1 MIANAISSTPI
12 TGGIAAH
19 VFHRIRGDSFRG
31 DVSFVATMRML
42 LHGVIGEDES
52 FFFYPRRFSCS
63 LRELQRNGIF
73 DLFRNYGKSPEDMED
88 GLFQFLYSDSM
99 NPGDKD
105 EFIKTLS
112 EGFGELYSDS
122 GWEMMQ
128 SVTDLFYSNCGVVFF
143 VNREKRAICMFMDRI
158 SMKMYHFMQC
168 AIPGMIPWYFE
179 RGKKLPPEKKNLIM
193 AMKNADE
200 AEYIRIL
207 QQFADQFDFR
217 SEQIKSALA
226 GFESTYIRAQIESTE
241 GDITNRD
248 HNIEELRRRLCEE
261 IRRKDSLISMKAGLE
276 FRLGTGEIKND
287 IMDYFLANKSLYLDR
302 VRETEIRF
310 AVKTYLDY
318 FDPDKAQAAMNN
330 PGSYMYT
337 QRIGDISTA
346 DMMKLMKAVFIDQ
359 EVRLLMCSAYCLN
372 VDMDYRGMSDFD
384 YPQEF
389 SEYLRNP
396 HIEHHEC
403 LGGYDTKIGE
413 ALQNHNMV
421 AAVDACV
428 QSARSV
434 NMNES
439 ASAKYLLRD
448 LYYNDKKCV
457 ELPDGRRVRPSEAI
471 QWLKEQEAPAA
482 AAASTEEPAQEES

>member
-1 MIANAISSTPI
+1 MIANVISNTPI
-12 TGGIAAH
+12 TGGITDS
-19 VFHRIRGDSFRG
+19 VFNRIGGDSFRG

-42 LHGVIGEDES
+42 LHGIIGDNER
-52 FFFYPRRFSCS
+52 FYFYPRRLPYS
-63 LRELQRNGIF
+63 LRELQREDISDWF
-73 DLFRNYGKSPEDMED
+73 ARYGTSPDDMED
-88 GLFQFLYSDSM
+88 GTFQFLYSDVTK
-99 NPGDKD
+99 PEEKD
-105 EFIKTLS
+105 EFIKTVS
-112 EGFGELYSDS
+112 SKFIDLYDD
-122 GWEMMQ
+122 WEMMQ

-143 VNREKRAICMFMDRI
+143 VNREHKTICMFMDRI

-179 RGKKLPPEKKNLIM
+179 RGKRLPPEKKNLIM

-217 SEQIKSALA
+217 SEQIRSSLN
-226 GFESTYIRAQIESTE
+226 GFESVYIRAQIEST
-241 GDITNRD
+241 GNDIENRN
-248 HNIEELRRRLCEE
+248 HIIEDLRRRLCEE
-261 IRRKDSLISMKAGLE
+261 IRRKESLISMKAGLE

-287 IMDYFLANKSLYLDR
+287 IMDYFIANKSLYLDTVDGTE
-302 VRETEIRF
+302 VRF
-310 AVKTYLDY
+310 SVKTYLDY

-337 QRIGDISTA
+337 MRIGNISSA
-346 DMMKLMKAVFIDQ
+346 DMMKLVKAVFIDQ
-359 EVRLLMCSAYCLN
+359 EVRLLMCAAYRLDIN
-372 VDMDYRGMSDFD
+372 MDYRAISGFD

-389 SEYLRNP
+389 NECLRNP
-396 HIEHHEC
+396 HIEHHSC
-403 LGGYDTKIGE
+403 LGGYETKISE

-439 ASAKYLLRD
+439 ASAKYLIRD
-448 LYYNDKKCV
+448 LYYDELKCV
-457 ELPDGRRVRPSEAI
+457 ELPDGRHVKPSEAI
-471 QWLKEQEAPAA
+471 QWLKEREDPAA
-482 AAASTEEPAQEES
+482 ATDSTEEPAQEEV

>member
-1 MIANAISSTPI
+1 MIANVIANTPV
-12 TGGIAAH
+12 TGGIADS
-19 VFHRIRGDSFRG
+19 VFHRVTGDPFRG

-42 LHGVIGEDES
+42 LHGVIKDDER
-52 FFFYPRRFSCS
+52 FCFYPRRLPYS
-63 LRELQRNGIF
+63 LRELQQEDISYWFYRNGT
-73 DLFRNYGKSPEDMED
+73 SPGDMED
-88 GLFQFLYSDSM
+88 GTFQFLYFDTM
-99 NPGDKD
+99 KPDEKD
-105 EFIKTLS
+105 EFIKTVS
-112 EGFGELYSDS
+112 GKFADS
-122 GWEMMQ
+122 YDDWEMLQ

-143 VNREKRAICMFMDRI
+143 INREHKTICMFMDRI

-179 RGKKLPPEKKNLIM
+179 RGKRLPPEKKNLIM

-217 SEQIKSALA
+217 AEQIKSSLT
-226 GFESTYIRAQIESTE
+226 GFESMFIREQIESN
-241 GDITNRD
+241 GNDIENCN
-248 HNIEELRRRLCEE
+248 HFIEDLRRRLCEE
-261 IRRKDSLISMKAGLE
+261 IRKKDSLISMKAGLE

-287 IMDYFLANKSLYLDR
+287 IMDYFIANKSLYLCD
-302 VRETEIRF
+302 VYGTELRF

-337 QRIGDISTA
+337 MRTGNISAA
-346 DMMKLMKAVFIDQ
+346 DMMKLVKAVFIDQ
-359 EVRLLMCSAYCLN
+359 EVRLLMCAAYLLDASQN
-372 VDMDYRGMSDFD
+372 YRALSGFD

-389 SEYLRNP
+389 KEYLRNP
-396 HIEHHEC
+396 HIDQHSC
-403 LGGYDTKIGE
+403 LGGYEQKIIE

-439 ASAKYLLRD
+439 ASAKYLMRD
-448 LYYNDKKCV
+448 LYRDEQKCV
-457 ELPDGRRVRPSEAI
+457 ELPDGRQVKPSEAI
-471 QWLKEQEAPAA
+471 QWLKEQEAPAGA
-482 AAASTEEPAQEES
+482 SVSTEEPAQEEF